1 MVFIAFVGIGCGWVV
16 GAFVQ
21 YENKMK
27 TKQFDGKTQ
36 QPHILCLGLAKCD
49 GVCGRMGIAYVFD

>member
-1 MVFIAFVGIGCGWVV
+1 
-16 GAFVQ
+16 
-21 YENKMK
+21 MK

-49 GVCGRMGIAYVFD
+49 GVCGRMGIMYVFDQAIEQVCGVMEIPVVRKFDSKMQ